1 MAPVMK
7 HSQERRLERSCGS
20 AGADGADTD
29 WIKTAPISQG
39 FERIEAFFSG
49 HGFDP
54 HRHDTYAIGFTLRGV
69 QSFKYRGATQYSV
82 AGQTIV
88 LHPDELHDGHAGTE
102 AGFRYKMA
110 YIEPGLIHDALD
122 GRRAPLPF
130 VRQAVSHNRIIAA
143 AIMPALEDLIAPLEE
158 LQRDQIILNLAD
170 ALAATDPSVPRR
182 KLSARAWNA
191 VGVTRDFLDANVQ
204 RGVTAAELET
214 VGGLARYELAR
225 QFRACLG
232 TSPYRYLVQR
242 RLDRARRLML
252 GGATL
257 ADAALMSGF
266 ADQSHMTRHF
276 KKTYGVSPGR
286 WIAIS
291 APDS

>member
-1 MAPVMK
+1 MQ
-7 HSQERRLERSCGS
+7 HSQDQRLERSCGTTTT
-20 AGADGADTD
+20 DRD
-29 WIKTAPISQG
+29 WIKTAPASPG

-122 GRRAPLPF
+122 GQRLPLPF
-130 VRQAVSHNRIIAA
+130 VRQAVSQNRVIAA
-143 AIMPALEDLIAPLEE
+143 AIQPALEDLDAPLEE

-182 KLSARAWNA
+182 KLSARAWTA
-191 VGVTRDFLDANVQ
+191 VGKTRDFLDANIQ
-204 RGVTAAELET
+204 QGVAATDLET
-214 VGGLARYELAR
+214 VGGMARYELAR

-276 KKTYGVSPGR
+276 KKTYGVPPGR
-286 WIAIS
+286 WASIS
-291 APDS
+291 A

>member
-1 MAPVMK
+1 MGSFMQ
-7 HSQERRLERSCGS
+7 HSRDQRLERSCG
-20 AGADGADTD
+20 ATAADRD
-29 WIKTAPISQG
+29 WIKTAPASQG
-39 FERIEAFFSG
+39 FERIEAYFSG

-102 AGFRYKMA
+102 AGFCYKMA

-122 GRRAPLPF
+122 GQRMPLPF
-130 VRQAVSHNRIIAA
+130 VRQAVSHNRVIAA
-143 AIMPALEDLIAPLEE
+143 AILPALEDLDAPLEE

-170 ALAATDPSVPRR
+170 ALAATDPSIPRR
-182 KLSARAWNA
+182 KLSARAWLA
-191 VGVTRDFLDANVQ
+191 VGKAREFLDAHVQ
-204 RGVTAAELET
+204 RGISAAELET
-214 VGGLARYELAR
+214 VGGMARYELAR

-242 RLDRARRLML
+242 RLDRARRLIL
-252 GGATL
+252 GGTTL

-266 ADQSHMTRHF
+266 ADQSHLTRHF
-276 KKTYGVSPGR
+276 KKTYGVPPGR
-286 WIAIS
+286 WLAIT
-291 APDS
+291 APKS